1 MATVESWGGTIADIG
16 PLYPFVG
23 SELFMVV
30 AAAVLWLAWHLFQ
43 LKVEV
48 DEYEEE
54 AARLRGSDAL
64 ERAAER
70 ED

>member
-43 LKVEV
+43 LKVEAN
-48 DEYEEE
+48 EYEEE

>member
-1 MATVESWGGTIADIG
+1 MATIQSWSGTIADIG

-43 LKVEV
+43 LKVEAN
-48 DEYEEE
+48 EYEEE
-54 AARLRGSDAL
+54 AARLRTGDTL
-64 ERAAER
+64 ERIADR
-70 ED
+70 EG

>member
-1 MATVESWGGTIADIG
+1 MATIQSWSGTIADIG

-43 LKVEV
+43 LKVEAN
-48 DEYEEE
+48 EYEEE
-54 AARLRGSDAL
+54 AARLRTGDTL
-64 ERAAER
+64 ERIAGR
-70 ED
+70 EG

>member
-43 LKVEV
+43 LKAEV